1 MDPNYNP
8 TQQQP
13 GMWNNPTGSPMQPYP
28 GGGLSSNQMNYALWG
43 DRVLAAL
50 IDGGLIL
57 AAEIVLFII
66 IAVIGGMIGLVGGA
80 AKSGGIVAFGWGFCC
95 VGFFSIPVAM
105 LIAGLYNKVFLISK
119 RGYSVGQGVMKL
131 KVVDA
136 NGNLIDTGKSVLRLL
151 IQMGFSLVPFLPL
164 ISILFPLF
172 DEPTR
177 QTLHDKAVGT
187 YVIKVGS

>member
-1 MDPNYNP
+1 
-8 TQQQP
+8 
-13 GMWNNPTGSPMQPYP
+13 
-28 GGGLSSNQMNYALWG
+28 
-43 DRVLAAL
+43 L

-57 AAEIVLFII
+57 AAEIVLFFI
-66 IAVIGGMIGLVGGA
+66 IAVIGGLISLVGAGA
-80 AKSGGIVAFGWGFCC
+80 GIGEIAIFGWGFCC